1 MDNYFRIT
9 GYYPQKDV
17 CFIAD
22 SNGRF
27 QALWEFSAFLVNKGI
42 EIVAVGRDERMSYGN
57 FPRAEPDAEHVIIRA
72 CAKGRPEISGKI
84 ITVHGKFYTA
94 RAK

>member
-9 GYYPQKDV
+9 GYFPKNNV
-17 CFIAD
+17 CFILD
-22 SNGRF
+22 SNGKF
-27 QALWEFSAFLVNKGI
+27 QALWEFSSFLVSKGV

-57 FPRAEPDAEHVIIRA
+57 FPRAEYDTEHLFLRA
-72 CAKGRPEISGKI
+72 CAQGRPEMPGKI

-94 RAK
+94 K

>member
-22 SNGRF
+22 CNGKF
-27 QALWEFSAFLVNKGI
+27 QALWEFSSFLVNLGV
-42 EIVAVGRDERMSYGN
+42 EIIAVGRDERMSYGN
-57 FPRAEPDAEHVIIRA
+57 FPRAEYDAEHIILRA
-72 CAKGRPEISGKI
+72 CAKKKPEISGKLV
-84 ITVHGKFYTA
+84 TVNGKCYTM
-94 RAK
+94 K

>member
-9 GYYPQKDV
+9 GYYLKENV

-27 QALWEFSAFLVNKGI
+27 QALWEFSAFLVSKGI
-42 EIVAVGRDERMSYGN
+42 EIIAVGQDERMAYGN
-57 FPRAEPDAEHVIIRA
+57 FSRAEPDAEHIILRA
-72 CAKGRPEISGKI
+72 CAKGKPEISNKI
-84 ITVHGKFYTA
+84 IAVHGKYYTM
-94 RAK
+94 R

>member
-22 SNGRF
+22 SNGKF

-84 ITVHGKFYTA
+84 ITVHGKFYMA

>member
-9 GYYPQKDV
+9 GYYPKENV

-27 QALWEFSAFLVNKGI
+27 QALWEFSAFLVNMGI
-42 EIVAVGRDERMSYGN
+42 EIIAVGRDERMSYGN
-57 FPRAEPDAEHVIIRA
+57 FSRTEPDTEHIILRA
-72 CAKGRPEISGKI
+72 CAMGKPEISNKI
-84 ITVHGKFYTA
+84 ITVHGKCYTA
-94 RAK
+94 R

>member
-9 GYYPQKDV
+9 GYFPKNNV
-17 CFIAD
+17 CFILD
-22 SNGRF
+22 SNGKF
-27 QALWEFSAFLVNKGI
+27 QALWEFSSYLVSEGV

-57 FPRAEPDAEHVIIRA
+57 FPRAEYDSEHLFLRA
-72 CAKGRPEISGKI
+72 CAQGRPEMSGKI

-94 RAK
+94 K

>member
-9 GYYPQKDV
+9 GYYPKADV

-22 SNGRF
+22 CNGKF
-27 QALWEFSAFLVNKGI
+27 QAMWEFNSFLVNKGV

-57 FPRAEPDAEHVIIRA
+57 FPRAEYDAEHIILRA
-72 CAKGRPEISGKI
+72 CAKGMPDISGKI
-84 ITVHGKFYTA
+84 ITVNGKCYT
-94 RAK
+94 KK